1 MKEIENLIKRLNNE
15 INKTPT
21 GELRNLLCDVNIVLT
36 KLYFSETVVKKNLD
50 IVEELFDEKV
60 QLDIKINKLKKFT
73 SSGLFDKAISPKTL
87 LLQLSIMQSY
97 SQILEQRIEDFK
109 KYHKEKI

>member
-21 GELRNLLCDVNIVLT
+21 GESRNLLSDVNIVLT
-36 KLYFSETVVKKNLD
+36 KLYFSETVVEKNLD
-50 IVEELFDEKV
+50 MVEKLFDEKV
-60 QLDIKINKLKKFT
+60 QIDNKINKLKIFI
-73 SSGLFDKAISPKTL
+73 SSELFKKAISPKSL

-97 SQILEQRIEDFK
+97 SQILEQRIEDINKF
-109 KYHKEKI
+109 HKEKI